1 LILLGSQLLQVLEL
15 LRGLALTPAS
25 EADQEAKAAA
35 AAALDAAADE
45 AVAALKQQHATALS
59 NATAAARHQALM
71 GALNA
76 RIRFSPGKP
85 PLSAAVA
92 AAVIDTAADELTS
105 ALADAGS
112 NADSAAAGSNAAGL
126 AARRLA
132 AERLVGTA
140 SVIDSTAAALAA
152 ALGEEDE
159 QAGELSVQLQK
170 LSDAAAAVQEGA
182 IKVVDVKFNKQP
194 AKAATE
200 EDDQESTEA
209 AEDKAAAA
217 VAALEEALQAAV
229 AAVAA
234 MPAAGD
240 GSVTKEGVRS
250 EIEKEVEEAAA
261 AAEEKT
267 KGQQGTALQVR
278 AY

>member
-1 LILLGSQLLQVLEL
+1 LQVLEL

-25 EADQEAKAAA
+25 ESDHEAKAAA
-35 AAALDAAADE
+35 AAALDAAADD
-45 AVAALKQQHATALS
+45 AVAPLKQQHATALS

-112 NADSAAAGSNAAGL
+112 IADSAAAGSNAAGL

-132 AERLVGTA
+132 AERVVGTA
-140 SVIDSTAAALAA
+140 SAIDSTAAALAA
-152 ALGEEDE
+152 ALGEDLAGEDE

-170 LSDAAAAVQEGA
+170 LSDAAAAVQDAA

-194 AKAATE
+194 AKAATDD
-200 EDDQESTEA
+200 DDQESTEA

-240 GSVTKEGVRS
+240 EDVTKEGVRS
-250 EIEKEVEEAAA
+250 EIEKEVEEAVD

-267 KGQQGTALQVR
+267 KGQQETALQV
-278 AY
+278 